1 MLFGKYINK
10 YYKKYWYLF
19 VVSIIALIFIDYC
32 QLYVPEFVGQIVDF
46 FSGNKI
52 DYEIADQEVILNI
65 IIKVLLVAI
74 AMFLG
79 RILYRYTLFYASRNM
94 EAGLRDEMFLKASR
108 LQTSFYHENKLGGIM
123 SIFTNDL
130 ETIEEFIGWGTVQLV
145 DAIFITVIAVY
156 KMFMLDWALTIVAL
170 IPAVLIII
178 WGFFVE
184 KVFSRKWEIRQ
195 KEYDK
200 VYDFAQENFTGIRV
214 IKAFV
219 QENAQIF
226 AFSKAAK
233 KTKDANIDFVRTDA
247 LFQSILSLI
256 IALITSL
263 ILGFGSY
270 IVYSCVTNNPIIIFN
285 QKVTLTSGNLI
296 TFVGYFDTLVYPLIA
311 IGGIFTQRSRA
322 KTSLGRVINFLDTPE
337 TIINPTNP
345 LKLDN
350 PKGEIE
356 FTNFNFTYPS
366 SEVGALKDINLK
378 INAGEKIGVVGKI
391 GCGKSTLVNILLRLY
406 NVDKNTVKIDGKD
419 IMDLDIKNLRENIS
433 YVPQDNFLFSCKIE
447 DNIKFADS
455 SLSREEVINAS
466 KFASIHNDIDSFPEN
481 YDTVIGERGVTLSG
495 GQKQRISIARA
506 FIRNSSILILD
517 DSVSACD
524 LNTEETIL
532 NNIYTQRENKTT
544 ILIASRISTVSKLDR
559 IIVLNEGKVEAF
571 DTHENLLKISPTYQK
586 MDYLQKLEK
595 EVGQND

>member
-19 VVSIIALIFIDYC
+19 LISIVALIFIDYC
-32 QLYVPEFVGQIVDF
+32 QLYVPEFVGKIVDF
-46 FSGNKI
+46 FNGDKI
-52 DYEIADQEVILNI
+52 DSDIADQEVILNI
-65 IIKVLLVAI
+65 IINVLLVAI
-74 AMFLG
+74 AMFVG
-79 RILYRYTLFYASRNM
+79 RIIYRYTLFYASRNM
-94 EAGLRDEMFLKASR
+94 EAGLRDEMFLKATR

-145 DAIFITVIAVY
+145 DAVFLSILAIY
-156 KMFMLDWALTIVAL
+156 KMFKLDWALTIVAL
-170 IPAVLIII
+170 IPAILIIV

-184 KVFSRKWEIRQ
+184 KVFSKKWELRQ

-233 KTKDANIDFVRTDA
+233 RTKDANIDFVRTDA
-247 LFQSILSLI
+247 LFESTLSLI
-256 IALITSL
+256 IALIISI

-270 IVYSCVTNNPIIIFN
+270 IVYSCVSGNPLIIFN
-285 QKVTLTSGNLI
+285 QEIKLTSGNLI
-296 TFVGYFDTLVYPLIA
+296 TFIGYFDTLVYPLIA

-337 TIINPTNP
+337 TIVNPKNP
-345 LKLDN
+345 LYLKDC
-350 PKGEIE
+350 KGEIE
-356 FTNFNFTYPS
+356 FNNFSFSYPS
-366 SEVGALKDINLK
+366 SEVESLKNINLK
-378 INAGEKIGVVGKI
+378 IKPGEKIGIVGKI

-419 IMDLDIKNLRENIS
+419 IMNLDIQDLRNNIS
-433 YVPQDNFLFSCKIE
+433 YVPQDNFLFSTKIE
-447 DNIKFADS
+447 DNIKFAD
-455 SLSREEVINAS
+455 LSINKERVIKAA
-466 KFASIHNDIDSFPEN
+466 KFASIHDDINSFPES

-506 FIRNSSILILD
+506 FIRETPILILD

-524 LNTEETIL
+524 LNTEEKIL
-532 NNIYTQRENKTT
+532 NNIYSERENKTT

-559 IIVLNEGKVEAF
+559 IIVLNEGKLEAF

-586 MDYLQKLEK
+586 MDYLQQLEK
-595 EVGQND
+595 EVNQND

>member
-19 VVSIIALIFIDYC
+19 LISIVALIFIDYC
-32 QLYVPEFVGQIVDF
+32 QLYVPEFVGEIVDF
-46 FSGNKI
+46 FNGDKI
-52 DYEIADQEVILNI
+52 DSDIADQEVILNI
-65 IIKVLLVAI
+65 IINVLLVAI
-74 AMFLG
+74 AMFVG
-79 RILYRYTLFYASRNM
+79 RIIYRYTLFYASRNM
-94 EAGLRDEMFLKASR
+94 EAGLRDEMFLKATR

-145 DAIFITVIAVY
+145 DAVFLSILAIY
-156 KMFMLDWALTIVAL
+156 KMFKLDWVLTIVAL
-170 IPAVLIII
+170 IPAILIIV

-184 KVFSRKWEIRQ
+184 KVFSKKWELRQ

-233 KTKDANIDFVRTDA
+233 RTKDANIDFVRTDA
-247 LFQSILSLI
+247 LFESTLSLI
-256 IALITSL
+256 IALIISI

-270 IVYSCVTNNPIIIFN
+270 IVYSCVSGNPLIIFN
-285 QKVTLTSGNLI
+285 QEIKLTSGNLI
-296 TFVGYFDTLVYPLIA
+296 TFIGYFDTLVYPLIA

-322 KTSLGRVINFLDTPE
+322 RTSLGRVINFLDTPE
-337 TIINPTNP
+337 TIVNPKNP
-345 LKLDN
+345 LYLKDC
-350 PKGEIE
+350 KGEIE
-356 FTNFNFTYPS
+356 FNNFSFSYPS
-366 SEVGALKDINLK
+366 SEVESLKNINLK
-378 INAGEKIGVVGKI
+378 INPGEKIGIVGKI

-419 IMDLDIKNLRENIS
+419 IMDLDIQDLRNNIS
-433 YVPQDNFLFSCKIE
+433 YVPQDNFLFSTKIE
-447 DNIKFADS
+447 DNIKFAD
-455 SLSREEVINAS
+455 LSINKERVIKAA
-466 KFASIHNDIDSFPEN
+466 KFASIHDDINSFPES

-506 FIRNSSILILD
+506 FIRETPILILD

-524 LNTEETIL
+524 LNTEEKIL
-532 NNIYTQRENKTT
+532 NNIYSERENKTT

-559 IIVLNEGKVEAF
+559 IIVLNEGKLEAF

-586 MDYLQKLEK
+586 MDYLQQLEK
-595 EVGQND
+595 EVNQND

>member
-19 VVSIIALIFIDYC
+19 LISIVALIFIDYC
-32 QLYVPEFVGQIVDF
+32 QLYVPEFVGKIVDF
-46 FSGNKI
+46 FNGDKI
-52 DYEIADQEVILNI
+52 DSDIADQEVILNI
-65 IIKVLLVAI
+65 IINVLLVAI
-74 AMFLG
+74 AMFVG
-79 RILYRYTLFYASRNM
+79 RIIYRYTLFYASRNM
-94 EAGLRDEMFLKASR
+94 EAGLRDEMFLKATR

-145 DAIFITVIAVY
+145 DAVFLSILAIY
-156 KMFMLDWALTIVAL
+156 KMFKLDWALTIVAL
-170 IPAVLIII
+170 IPAILIIV

-184 KVFSRKWEIRQ
+184 KVFSKKWELRQ

-233 KTKDANIDFVRTDA
+233 RTKDANIDFVRTDA
-247 LFQSILSLI
+247 LFESTLSLI
-256 IALITSL
+256 IALIISI

-270 IVYSCVTNNPIIIFN
+270 IVYSCVSGNPLIIFN
-285 QKVTLTSGNLI
+285 QEIKLTSGNLI
-296 TFVGYFDTLVYPLIA
+296 TFIGYFDTLVYPLIA

-337 TIINPTNP
+337 TIVNPKNP
-345 LKLDN
+345 LYLKDC
-350 PKGEIE
+350 KGEIE
-356 FTNFNFTYPS
+356 FNNFSFSYPS
-366 SEVGALKDINLK
+366 SEVESLKNINLK
-378 INAGEKIGVVGKI
+378 INPGEKIGIVGKI

-419 IMDLDIKNLRENIS
+419 IMDLDIQDLRNNIS
-433 YVPQDNFLFSCKIE
+433 YVPQDNFLFSTKIE
-447 DNIKFADS
+447 DNIKFAD
-455 SLSREEVINAS
+455 LSINKERVIKAA
-466 KFASIHNDIDSFPEN
+466 KFASIHDDINSFPES

-506 FIRNSSILILD
+506 FIRETPILILD

-524 LNTEETIL
+524 LNTEEKIL
-532 NNIYTQRENKTT
+532 NNIYSERENKTT

-559 IIVLNEGKVEAF
+559 IIVLNEGKLEAF

-586 MDYLQKLEK
+586 MDYLQQLEK
-595 EVGQND
+595 EVNQND

>member
-19 VVSIIALIFIDYC
+19 LISIVALIFIDYC
-32 QLYVPEFVGQIVDF
+32 QLYVPEFVGEIVDF
-46 FSGNKI
+46 FNGDKI
-52 DYEIADQEVILNI
+52 DSDIADQEVILNI
-65 IIKVLLVAI
+65 IINVLLVAV
-74 AMFLG
+74 AMFVG
-79 RILYRYTLFYASRNM
+79 RIIYRYTLFYASRNM
-94 EAGLRDEMFLKASR
+94 EAGLRDEMFLKATR

-145 DAIFITVIAVY
+145 DAVFLSILAIY
-156 KMFMLDWALTIVAL
+156 KMFKLDWALTIVAL
-170 IPAVLIII
+170 IPAILIIV

-184 KVFSRKWEIRQ
+184 KVFSKKWELRQ

-233 KTKDANIDFVRTDA
+233 RTKDANIDFVRTDA
-247 LFQSILSLI
+247 LFESTLSLI
-256 IALITSL
+256 IALIISI

-270 IVYSCVTNNPIIIFN
+270 IVYSCVNGNPLIIFN
-285 QKVTLTSGNLI
+285 QEIKLTSGNLI
-296 TFVGYFDTLVYPLIA
+296 TFIGYFDTLVYPLIA

-337 TIINPTNP
+337 TIINPKNP
-345 LKLDN
+345 LYLKDC
-350 PKGEIE
+350 KGEIE
-356 FTNFNFTYPS
+356 FNNFSFSYPS
-366 SEVGALKDINLK
+366 SEVESLKNINLK
-378 INAGEKIGVVGKI
+378 INPGEKIGIVGKI

-419 IMDLDIKNLRENIS
+419 IMDLDIQDLRNNIS
-433 YVPQDNFLFSCKIE
+433 YVPQDNFLFSTKIE
-447 DNIKFADS
+447 DNIKFAD
-455 SLSREEVINAS
+455 LSINKERVINAA
-466 KFASIHNDIDSFPEN
+466 KFASIHDDINSFPES

-506 FIRNSSILILD
+506 FIRETPILILD

-524 LNTEETIL
+524 LNTEEKIL
-532 NNIYTQRENKTT
+532 NNIYSERENKTT

-559 IIVLNEGKVEAF
+559 IIVLNEGKLEAF

-586 MDYLQKLEK
+586 MDYLQQLEK
-595 EVGQND
+595 EVNQND